1 FPRTRS
7 IVGREV
13 AHCHP
18 PKSLKVVEKLVEDF
32 KAGRKDSESFWL
44 QKGTKFILIRY
55 YAVRNEKAEY
65 LGVLEVTEEIS
76 SLRSLEG
83 QKTLLS
89 E

>member
-1 FPRTRS
+1 M
-7 IVGREV
+7 
-13 AHCHP
+13 
-18 PKSLKVVEKLVEDF
+18 VEKLVEDF

-55 YAVRNEKAEY
+55 FAVRNENAEY